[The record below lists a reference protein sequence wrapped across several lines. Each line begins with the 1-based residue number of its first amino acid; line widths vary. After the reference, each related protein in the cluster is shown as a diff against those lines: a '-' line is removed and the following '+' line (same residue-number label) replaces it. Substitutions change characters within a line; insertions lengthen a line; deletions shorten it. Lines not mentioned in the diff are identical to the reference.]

1 MEGPGGT
8 FHNNEKYDFKIN
20 TWTSSKPM
28 PIDRHGLVAV
38 SVDDKVY
45 VIVGGLDPGG
55 SQTNLNEIF
64 QSN

>member
-1 MEGPGGT
+1 M
-8 FHNNEKYDFKIN
+8 
-20 TWTSSKPM
+20 
-28 PIDRHGLVAV
+28 LAV
-38 SVDDKVY
+38 VSDDDKVY